1 MTDNTQPD
9 LDAIARRNRH
19 RIGDYSPTFLALPKG
34 VKDDMA
40 ALAKSNDRRLVQE
53 IVCALRHWLGRAR
66 RSAAAQKGGTDG
78 QT

>member
-1 MTDNTQPD
+1 MDTEPID
-9 LDAIARRNRH
+9 LDALARRHKH
-19 RIGDYSPTFLALPKG
+19 RLGDYSPTFLALPRALKAD
-34 VKDDMA
+34 VA